1 MPVATAIPQFDL
13 TRQYQQLQDVLTP
26 VTQAV
31 LANGVYVGGGRVAE
45 FEQAFAQ
52 YVGVPHCI
60 SCNSGTDALYLA
72 LRALGVGAGDEVITP
87 AFSFIATAEAISL
100 TGATPVFVDVEPDT
114 FNLDLNQVAQ
124 RLTAKTKVVM
134 PVHLFGRPVD
144 MTALNQ
150 LAQAH
155 GLAVIEDCAQATG
168 SRWQGQPVGQWG
180 TLGCFSFYP
189 TKNLGAMGDGG
200 AITTH
205 DPELAQR
212 IREIKNHG
220 QRERYNSVTVGVNSR
235 LDALQAAVLTAKL
248 PYLGQ
253 WLSQRRALAE
263 HYRQLL
269 ADIPG
274 LVLPQDCPGHS
285 WNQYTIMVEG
295 HTWSRDHLRAQL
307 QQAGIGTAVYYPV
320 PLPLQ
325 PVYAYLQYDRGMIP
339 QADALSQRVLSLPLF
354 PELTPAEQQQVAA
367 EMRWRGSS
375 SWR

>member
-26 VTQAV
+26 IAQEV
-31 LANGVYVGGGRVAE
+31 LAKGVYVGGSPVAQ

-52 YVGVPHCI
+52 YVGVAHCI

-72 LRALGVGAGDEVITP
+72 LRALGVRAGDEVITP

-114 FNLDLNQVAQ
+114 FNLDLEQVAQ
-124 RLTAKTKVVM
+124 RITEKTKAVM

-144 MTALNQ
+144 MTALNH

-189 TKNLGAMGDGG
+189 TKNLGAVGDGG
-200 AITTH
+200 AITTQ
-205 DPELAQR
+205 DVALAQR

-235 LDALQAAVLTAKL
+235 LDALQAALLTAKL
-248 PYLGQ
+248 SYLEP
-253 WLSQRRALAE
+253 WLAQRRALAQN
-263 HYRQLL
+263 YRELL
-269 ADIPG
+269 AGIPEII
-274 LVLPQDCPGHS
+274 LPQDCSGHS
-285 WNQYTIMVEG
+285 WNQFTI
-295 HTWSRDHLRAQL
+295 TIQKDYINRDNLRTKL
-307 QQAGIGTAVYYPV
+307 QQVGIGTAVYYPV

-325 PVYAYLQYDRGMIP
+325 PVYQHLQYKKVTIP
-339 QADALSQRVLSLPLF
+339 HSVDLSQRVLSLPLF
-354 PELTPAEQQQVAA
+354 PELTPGEQAQVAGQV
-367 EMRWRGSS
+367 RHLGGG
-375 SWR
+375 